1 MRITRRTGSAS
12 ATDPELVGFE
22 LDVYWAVRGGADP
35 GTYFR
40 RHPRRFPALHVKDM
54 AADGGFADVGSGT
67 LDFAAM
73 FAHARVGGVRQW
85 LVEHD
90 SPADPFATAR
100 DSYGFLAALRY

>member
-22 LDVYWAVRGGADP
+22 LDVSE
-35 GTYFR
+35 
-40 RHPRRFPALHVKDM
+40 RHGVCM

-100 DSYGFLAALRY
+100 DSYGYLAALRY